1 MSTTIS
7 ILMPAFNEG
16 AFIYQSLHHLTQFM
30 KTQSFDYEIIVSNDG
45 SWDNTTSEAQRA
57 SKDFGRIRIIQ
68 NNQNQGK
75 GFALKN
81 AFFVSHGNMIVF
93 LDADLD
99 MPPSQLSLFFST
111 FSKDNPDIII
121 GSKRHPNSIIHY
133 PLKRKIMSQGYS
145 FLLRLMF
152 GLPIQDT
159 QTGMKLF
166 KRKVLEEIFPVILCK
181 RFAYDIEILA
191 CAHKYGY
198 SIKELPIIIHHGQ
211 TKFGGIGLRTT
222 RQVTQ
227 DTLAI
232 FYRMYIRRW
241 YKRKTSFIKRGQD
254 SQSSFPSSAP
264 QDTISNLS
272 RKLYT

>member
-1 MSTTIS
+1 MKDTFS

-16 AFIYQSLHHLTQFM
+16 AFIYQSLSQLTQFM
-30 KTQSFDYEIIVSNDG
+30 KTQSLDYEIIVSNDG
-45 SWDNTTSEAQRA
+45 SWDNTASEAQRA
-57 SKDFGRIRIIQ
+57 SHDFGRIRYVE
-68 NNQNQGK
+68 NTENQGK

-81 AFFVSHGNMIVF
+81 AFFVSHGTVIVF

-99 MPPSQLSLFFST
+99 MPPSQLSLFFSI
-111 FSKDNPDIII
+111 FFKEKPDIII
-121 GSKRHPNSIIHY
+121 GSKRHPDSILHY

-152 GLPIQDT
+152 GLPVQDT

-166 KRKVLEEIFPVILCK
+166 KRKVLEDIFPIILCK

-198 SIKELPIIIHHGQ
+198 SMKALPIIIHHGQ
-211 TKFGGIGLRTT
+211 AKFKGIGLRTT
-222 RQVTQ
+222 RQVMQ

-232 FYRMYIRRW
+232 FYRMYFRKW
-241 YKRKTSFIKRGQD
+241 YQRKGLPLRYAKD
-254 SQSSFPSSAP
+254 SQAFSPSTQKNVFNSP
-264 QDTISNLS
+264 ELQ
-272 RKLYT
+272 